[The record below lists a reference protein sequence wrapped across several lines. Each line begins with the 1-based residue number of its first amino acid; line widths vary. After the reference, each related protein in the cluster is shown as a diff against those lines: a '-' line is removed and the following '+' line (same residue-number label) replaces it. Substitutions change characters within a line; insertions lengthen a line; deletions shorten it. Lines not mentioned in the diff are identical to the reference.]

1 MIFLL
6 AIETEEDQQK
16 IEILYKQYH
25 RLMYKIAYEVL
36 HNRGDVEDVL
46 HDSFIKVAKN
56 MQNIGDPDSKE
67 TRNFLAVIT
76 KNTALDVY
84 RKKKR
89 RWNREANFK
98 EVYDSSAPRTYMRSS
113 IDGDAQFLV
122 EAIRNLPDKYR
133 LPLSLKYT
141 NQYSLKEISEMLNI
155 SETNVKQRIFR
166 AKKMLE
172 EEIKRLMNE
181 D

>member
-36 HNRGDVEDVL
+36 HNRGEVEDVL
-46 HDSFIKVAKN
+46 HDSFIKIAKN
-56 MQNIGDPDSKE
+56 MDNIGDPNCKE

-89 RWNREANFK
+89 RWKREVSFK
-98 EVYDSSAPRTYMRSS
+98 EVYDSTAPRTY
-113 IDGDAQFLV
+113 IKTTVDGDAQFLV
-122 EAIRNLPDKYR
+122 EAIRNLPDMYR

-141 NQYSLKEISEMLNI
+141 NQYSIKEISDMLNI

-172 EEIKRLMNE
+172 EEMKKLMNE
-181 D
+181 E

>member
-6 AIETEEDQQK
+6 AIENEEDERK

-36 HNRGDVEDVL
+36 HNRGEVEDVL
-46 HDSFIKVAKN
+46 HDSFIKIAN
-56 MQNIGDPDSKE
+56 HMEYIGDPYCKE

-89 RWNREANFK
+89 RWNREVNMR
-98 EVYDSSAPRTYMRSS
+98 ELYDSSVPRTYMRST

-122 EAIRNLPDKYR
+122 EAIRNLPDMYR
-133 LPLSLKYT
+133 VALSLKFT
-141 NQYSLKEISEMLNI
+141 NQYSIKEISKILNI

-172 EEIKRLMNE
+172 DEIKRLMNE

>member
-6 AIETEEDQQK
+6 AIGNEEDQQK

-25 RLMYKIAYEVL
+25 RLMYKVAYDVL
-36 HNRGDVEDVL
+36 HNRGEVEDVL
-46 HDSFIKVAKN
+46 HDSFIKIAKN
-56 MQNIGDPDSKE
+56 MDCIGDPYSKE
-67 TRNFLAVIT
+67 TKNFLAVIS

-89 RWNREANFK
+89 RWKREVSFK
-98 EVYDSSAPRTYMRSS
+98 EVYDSSVPRTYIKTS

-122 EAIRNLPDKYR
+122 EAIRNLPELYR
-133 LPLSLKYT
+133 APLSLKYT
-141 NQYSLKEISEMLNI
+141 NQYSIKEISKILNI

-172 EEIKRLMNE
+172 DELKRLMNE
-181 D
+181 E